1 MWLRNCCYVSLK
13 CHCFLGG
20 FFCVVLIGHNVQLCS
35 LKWDFRHTVGDATLI
50 YSKWLFSIKSLSK
63 MCKPVLL
70 DLLLFCSWPTFSFS
84 VDLGYVAYAY
94 VLTNNSVLKSL
105 NKPDYSS
112 KKQSCCN
119 KFSAYWC
126 CGTCCVFESLYSS
139 HLYGAGSSLQGLSLP
154 GLQYAALFLFPT
166 FSLSLFLMNKYG

>member
-13 CHCFLGG
+13 CHCFLGV

-126 CGTCCVFESLYSS
+126 CGTCCVFESTLLTSLWGRIQS
-139 HLYGAGSSLQGLSLP
+139 TGTFSPGASIRCLVFIPHL
-154 GLQYAALFLFPT
+154 
-166 FSLSLFLMNKYG
+166 FSLSLSNE